1 MSRARKGTRGGA
13 SSSGSAPQP
22 EEAMLTATVV
32 TERNLDL
39 SPSIQTA
46 ALMHVQHLLRD
57 RHLLPLARLYGKYN
71 ESVVREFY
79 AAFPKGEFEANENV
93 PIKVRGKNFELSPS
107 IISEVL
113 HIPEHDTSDWK
124 HSLLGHFEMQS
135 AAETIFYADPAAF
148 ASQAKKTVL
157 IQGKLTPY
165 FAILWSFVRH
175 NIYPSGQR
183 SEIPTMGGRI
193 LQALHEGY
201 FSLPICDIIFERL
214 KACARKKNIIY
225 YPCLV
230 SMLCERSGVRARPTD
245 ISVEP
250 MGPISDTS
258 VSKSIS
264 QRRHAHAPAPVQPHM
279 PPPPP
284 HRPASSQPFPPAPSV
299 DTSAWEPSLQAIW
312 DLQMLQYQQM
322 RQQHQQMQHMST
334 SIDAIWTHLQM
345 PGQPGT
351 AAHNDVVDGDDDG
364 DDDDDDVQ

>member
-1 MSRARKGTRGGA
+1 MSRARQGTRGGA
-13 SSSGSAPQP
+13 SSSRSAPQP

-46 ALMHVQHLLRD
+46 GLIQVRHLIRD
-57 RHLLPLARLYGKYN
+57 RNLLPLAHIYAKYN
-71 ESVVREFY
+71 ESIVREFY
-79 AAFPKGEFEANENV
+79 AAFPREELRRNAEV
-93 PIKVRGKNFELSPS
+93 PLKVRGKNIVLSTS

-113 HIPEHDTSDWK
+113 QISDRENTVNWRQF
-124 HSLLGHFEMQS
+124 LGEDFDMQR
-135 AAETIFYADPAAF
+135 AAETLFYADPAAF
-148 ASQAKKTVL
+148 ASQTKKTVL

-183 SEIPTMGGRI
+183 SEIPSVGVKL
-193 LQALHEGY
+193 LQILHEGT
-201 FSLPICDIIFERL
+201 FILPVVDIIFERL
-214 KACARKKNIIY
+214 KACARKKSIIY

-230 SMLCERSGVRARPTD
+230 SMICDRSGVRARPTD
-245 ISVEP
+245 IYVEP

-264 QRRHAHAPAPVQPHM
+264 QRRHAHAPAPAPAPVPPHM

-284 HRPASSQPFPPAPSV
+284 HGPASFQPFPPAPTV

-322 RQQHQQMQHMST
+322 QHMST

-345 PGQPGT
+345 PGHPGT
-351 AAHNDVVDGDDDG
+351 SAHVDGDDVDGDDDDET
-364 DDDDDDVQ
+364 DDDQ